1 MGRGAPPA
9 HHRGLALQETVA
21 MWTALFDRRR
31 PMPTNALL
39 DADDDA
45 LHDDV
50 PSGWHESSWAL
61 ACGVEV
67 TELPASDAARWF
79 AAA

>member
-1 MGRGAPPA
+1 
-9 HHRGLALQETVA
+9 

-31 PMPTNALL
+31 QPPANSLL
-39 DADDDA
+39 DADDDDA
-45 LHDDV
+45 LTDGAV

-61 ACGVEV
+61 AIGVEV
-67 TELPASDAARWF
+67 TELPAADAARWF

>member
-1 MGRGAPPA
+1 
-9 HHRGLALQETVA
+9 
-21 MWTALFDRRR
+21 MWSALFDRRP

-39 DADDDA
+39 DADEDA
-45 LHDDV
+45 PDDDV

-79 AAA
+79 AAAA